1 MLNVTRGW
9 KSGELNR
16 LGGLPF
22 PDSNRGRGARQA
34 THAGAACAMMLPVL
48 AQAQKTAAEA
58 PASGEGGAWPV
69 IDWLLVAVLVCG
81 ALFMVCRSSRRN

>member
-1 MLNVTRGW
+1 M
-9 KSGELNR
+9 SGQRITSAVRRSLMR
-16 LGGLPF
+16 TVA
-22 PDSNRGRGARQA
+22 RGAQA
-34 THAGAACAMMLPVL
+34 THAGRCAMILPVL